1 MTIELYTGFPGA
13 GKSYAATKEGVTVSD
28 SVFNKKYVIANFPI
42 KDKKK
47 LLHFTKKKEEDKYIE
62 SRWIYKENEEL
73 TVRFLVEKSK
83 EMDWIGK
90 EGSCLVLFDEASMPF
105 NSRDWNAP
113 DRRDWIKFLSQ
124 HRKFGYDFIMITQDA
139 NMLDKQIRAL
149 AEYETVFRRLNSN
162 VMFSWLSIFR
172 ITLFAGIKYWN
183 GMKYTRGSM
192 RIYKY
197 SKSVGDRYDTSNL
210 FNYEDD
216 MEGLEDE
223 MSEVSVKKG

>member
-1 MTIELYTGFPGA
+1 MVIELYTGFPGA
-13 GKSYAATKEGVTVSD
+13 GKSYAATKEGVMVAD
-28 SVFNKKYVIANFPI
+28 SPLRKGYVIANFPI

-47 LLHFTKKKEEDKYIE
+47 LFHRFIKKEEDKYVK
-62 SRWIYKENEEL
+62 SRWIYKDNEEL
-73 TVRFLVEKSK
+73 TVKYLVNKSK
-83 EMDWIGK
+83 EMGWIGK

-124 HRKFGYDFIMITQDA
+124 HRKFGYDFVMITQDA

-149 AEYETVFRRLNSN
+149 AEHETVFRRLNSN
-162 VMFSWLSIFR
+162 IMFSWLSIFR

-183 GMKYTRGSM
+183 GMKYTRGQM

-197 SKSVGDRYDTSNL
+197 NKSVGDRYDTSNL
-210 FNYEDD
+210 FNYED
-216 MEGLEDE
+216 ELNLEMGE
-223 MSEVSVKKG
+223 KNEVSEV